1 MAFCIVNDVTEDV
14 KKNEEI
20 RQLLQENDEL
30 TKISEVLSTLY
41 GAVYAVDA
49 DTGNYRVYN
58 KTHDQKFNFVKK
70 GENFFDMAFDKID
83 RYVEE
88 KDQLLLK
95 RMITAMQTNDV
106 LKNSAIVSY
115 IYHRKRQN
123 GELKY
128 FRIKILKVRK
138 NNKNLYL
145 LLDRC
150 VDDSVKN
157 KLIHEEKRR
166 NPCRKYFNNLKAL
179 KDRVETLSNAKTQFL
194 FNMSHEIRT
203 PLTAV
208 LGFAELAKKTLS
220 EDNITRQYIGQI
232 ENSGKILLSMLN
244 EIFDIVKIERNMEIE
259 DVTEE
264 ININDLCDEVIAIV
278 KMNNKG
284 KDLYLKI
291 KADCVTNE
299 MVTANKGNLFR
310 VLFNI
315 FDNAMKYTSNDGH
328 IAMEVKEIASDKPG
342 FSKYIFTCEDDGIGI
357 HPETLAQIY
366 DPFVREQTS
375 TQSGIKGM
383 GLGLTLTKKIVDRL
397 GGEIKVKS
405 TLGKGTKV
413 TVIVDLEVKKAIK
426 KGNPYLQEGLLQ
438 GKHFL
443 VVDDNEINAMIEE
456 NLISEWGATSKS
468 VNGGTVAITELE
480 NQPAGKYDAVLM
492 DIQMPDMDGLETT
505 RHIRNFENKKVAD
518 IPIIAVSANTFADV
532 KEKAREAGMDSFVCK
547 PIDSC
552 QLYESIC
559 KFVLNENGSCNESMN

>member
-1 MAFCIVNDVTEDV
+1 MIDTCFYRMIKKDGKTIHVSDTMQSVKCLDGVMRGYSIVIDITRQVEESVKKENYYNHLVNQLLIFQTALINSSYGYLFVNLTHNEIIGDITIVNKQGKEMKLYDPVLGSPIKYDDFERWWAKNNLVSNERDFLEQSNCEYLINQYNSGKRKISVYCVAKDDSNKIYHFQQKYFLSKEKDSVVAFCIVNDVTEDV

-128 FRIKILKVRK
+128 FRMKILKVRK

-166 NPCRKYFNNLKAL
+166 NPYRKYFNNLKAL

-208 LGFAELAKKTLS
+208 LGFAELAKK
-220 EDNITRQYIGQI
+220 N
-232 ENSGKILLSMLN
+232 
-244 EIFDIVKIERNMEIE
+244 
-259 DVTEE
+259 
-264 ININDLCDEVIAIV
+264 
-278 KMNNKG
+278 
-284 KDLYLKI
+284 
-291 KADCVTNE
+291 
-299 MVTANKGNLFR
+299 
-310 VLFNI
+310 
-315 FDNAMKYTSNDGH
+315 
-328 IAMEVKEIASDKPG
+328 
-342 FSKYIFTCEDDGIGI
+342 
-357 HPETLAQIY
+357 
-366 DPFVREQTS
+366 
-375 TQSGIKGM
+375 
-383 GLGLTLTKKIVDRL
+383 
-397 GGEIKVKS
+397 
-405 TLGKGTKV
+405 
-413 TVIVDLEVKKAIK
+413 TV
-426 KGNPYLQEGLLQ
+426 
-438 GKHFL
+438 
-443 VVDDNEINAMIEE
+443 
-456 NLISEWGATSKS
+456 
-468 VNGGTVAITELE
+468 
-480 NQPAGKYDAVLM
+480 
-492 DIQMPDMDGLETT
+492 
-505 RHIRNFENKKVAD
+505 
-518 IPIIAVSANTFADV
+518 
-532 KEKAREAGMDSFVCK
+532 
-547 PIDSC
+547 
-552 QLYESIC
+552 
-559 KFVLNENGSCNESMN
+559 